1 MIAHHRF
8 ALTRPLLSATIGNRM
23 NAATFKRLRKQMGL
37 TKADLARELKVSR
50 AAVSRWE
57 SGKRGI
63 GSVLALAMDCLAE
76 RKRRGH
82 GRKNK

>member
-1 MIAHHRF
+1 MK
-8 ALTRPLLSATIGNRM
+8 
-23 NAATFKRLRKQMGL
+23 AATFKRLRKQL
-37 TKADLARELKVSR
+37 RLSQAELARELKVSR
-50 AAVSRWE
+50 SAVSRWE
-57 SGKRGI
+57 SGERGI

>member
-1 MIAHHRF
+1 MMT
-8 ALTRPLLSATIGNRM
+8 LK
-23 NAATFKRLRKQMGL
+23 TFKRLRKRMGL
-37 TKADLARELKVSR
+37 TQAELARELKVSR

-57 SGKRGI
+57 SGERGI